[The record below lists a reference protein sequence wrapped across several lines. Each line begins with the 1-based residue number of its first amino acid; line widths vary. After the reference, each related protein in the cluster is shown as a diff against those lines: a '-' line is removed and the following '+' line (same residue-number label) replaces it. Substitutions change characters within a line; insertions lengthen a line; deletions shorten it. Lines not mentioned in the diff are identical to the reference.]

1 MDDYLFIVMA
11 KLKADRSRLERE
23 LLEGAGRGDAKGD
36 GAVPE
41 QRGTQKARW
50 SLSESSQENTWSPL
64 AR

>member
-23 LLEGAGRGDAKGD
+23 RLEAAGRGDPKAD
-36 GAVPE
+36 AAVPE
-41 QRGTQKARW
+41 HRGTQKARW
-50 SLSESSQENTWSPL
+50 SLNESQENTWSPL

>member
-23 LLEGAGRGDAKGD
+23 QLEPAGRSDIKAD
-36 GAVPE
+36 TSVPE
-41 QRGTQKARW
+41 HRGTQKARW
-50 SLSESSQENTWSPL
+50 SLSESQENTWRPL

>member
-23 LLEGAGRGDAKGD
+23 LLDGAGIGDIKAD
-36 GAVPE
+36 AEVPE
-41 QRGTQKARW
+41 QRGTRKARW
-50 SLSESSQENTWSPL
+50 PFAESPEANQWNPV